1 MPVRAKRNVLFA
13 SILMA
18 GLGGFSVSGVAADT
32 ASWPTKPMRMI
43 VTYPPGGGADLVAR
57 LAAAKMTAS
66 LGRQVIVENR
76 PGAAGQ
82 IGATM
87 VARSAP
93 DGYTMLLDATG
104 FSINPALYPNLP
116 YDTLK
121 DFAPVSLLVRFPNV
135 LVKSATFAPK
145 NVKEVIAAARQNP
158 GHITF
163 ASSGTGSV
171 QHLAGA
177 MFASKMKLNIVHVPY
192 KGGGPALTDMAGG
205 QVQIMFA
212 NGASVLP
219 FVAGGKVIALATT
232 GAHRS
237 PALPNVPTM
246 AEEGIPGMEVYEW
259 NGIFLPA
266 HTPPAIVEKL
276 SAAARAAV
284 NDPDVHKRLIDI
296 GGEPL
301 GESPAETRKFVAAQ
315 VANWKAV
322 VKENHIK
329 VD

>member
-1 MPVRAKRNVLFA
+1 MLVRVKRNVLFA

-18 GLGGFSVSGVAADT
+18 SLGGLSVSVMAADT

-57 LAAAKMTAS
+57 LVAAKMTAS

-135 LVKSATFAPK
+135 LVKSATFAPT
-145 NVKEVIAAARQNP
+145 NVKEVIAAARQKP
-158 GHITF
+158 GQITF

-177 MFASKMKLNIVHVPY
+177 MFASKMKLNMVHVPY

-205 QVQIMFA
+205 QVQTMFA

-259 NGIFLPA
+259 NGIFLAA

-276 SAAARAAV
+276 SAAAHAAV

-301 GESPAETRKFVAAQ
+301 GESPADTSKFVAAQ

-322 VKENHIK
+322 VQENHIK

>member
-1 MPVRAKRNVLFA
+1 MPVCAKQKVLFA
-13 SILMA
+13 LFSTVILSA
-18 GLGGFSVSGVAADT
+18 VSGVSAAAD
-32 ASWPTKPMRMI
+32 ASSWPTKPMRMI

-57 LAAAKMTAS
+57 LVAAKMSTS
-66 LGRQVIVENR
+66 LGHQVIVENR

-104 FSINPALYPNLP
+104 FSINPALYPHLP
-116 YDTLK
+116 YDSTK

-135 LVKSATFAPK
+135 LVKSATFAPA
-145 NVKEVIAAARQNP
+145 NVKDLIALVRQKP
-158 GHITF
+158 GQITF

-177 MFASKMKLNIVHVPY
+177 LFASKMKLTMVHVPY

-205 QVQIMFA
+205 QVQTMFA

-219 FVAGGKVIALATT
+219 FVQGHKVIPLAIT

-246 AEEGIPGMEVYEW
+246 AEAGIPDMEVYEW
-259 NGIFLPA
+259 NAIFLAA
-266 HTPPAIVEKL
+266 HTPAAIVLKL
-276 SAAARAAV
+276 SAAAHAAV

-301 GESPAETRKFVAAQ
+301 GETPAATSAFVVAQ
-315 VANWKAV
+315 IANWKKV
-322 VKENHIK
+322 VSENHIK
-329 VD
+329 LD